1 MPFRG
6 QDLVPPHAAQV
17 RRLNGCCVVR
27 QFVRLELFR
36 DLCKS
41 RTSDRHDAACVVPDS
56 LDRRRFA
63 VFAGRREPGACRDA
77 ILSDGVLDLA

>member
-6 QDLVPPHAAQV
+6 QELVPPHAARV
-17 RRLNGCCVVR
+17 RRLNGSWVVR

-36 DLCKS
+36 DLYRS
-41 RTSDRHDAACVVPDS
+41 RTWDRHDAAYVVPDN
-56 LDRRRFA
+56 LDKRRFA
-63 VFAGRREPGACRDA
+63 AFAGHRGPGACRDA